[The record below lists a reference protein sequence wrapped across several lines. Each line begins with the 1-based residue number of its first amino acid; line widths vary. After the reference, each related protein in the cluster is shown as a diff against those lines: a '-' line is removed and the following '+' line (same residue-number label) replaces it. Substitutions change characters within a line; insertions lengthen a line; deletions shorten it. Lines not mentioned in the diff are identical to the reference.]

1 MPTSDKVVRL
11 PDPTVRTYRTS
22 DERPPVYSRKLYK
35 DFLPKSLITQNQKT
49 RVQLKT
55 IKNNYIG
62 GKEVEKKEAD
72 NPWVTGGALGTKDA
86 VLVFR
91 TCVLSQHNASS
102 SEPDLV
108 DNGSPSTSSECV
120 AGESLPM
127 LEPSKGEKKSL
138 GKLVVNKL
146 RVQLVSSI
154 SEPSI
159 ARRNGSDSAGSDQ
172 EKEMEFKSISD
183 SETHAN
189 EDTRSDSKTPR
200 KDKSEVV
207 VPKDK
212 SEMPG
217 AVLNVRYRFMNTE
230 TRLLRKILGGHG
242 LKEAEEDETFNLLW
256 TGIHLKP
263 DILRNLL
270 PYQRV
275 NHFPRS
281 SELTRK
287 DRLYKNIE
295 KMQHLRGGS
304 KNFDI
309 VPESYLLPTE
319 YRDLVSA
326 HNKYRGPWIVKPAAS
341 SRGRGI
347 YIVNTLDKI
356 PSDEQLVVAKY
367 ISDPLCIDGHK
378 CDVRL
383 YVAVTSFDPLLIYVY
398 EEGLVRLATVKY
410 NRSSEFLWNSCMH
423 LCNYSIN
430 KYHSDYI
437 KSRDAGDE
445 DVGHKWTLSALLRHL
460 KSQGCDTEQLMLNIE
475 DVIIKAIFSC
485 AQSIVA
491 ACRMFV
497 PNNNNCFELY
507 GFDILIDDTLKPWL
521 LEVNL
526 SPSLGID
533 TPLDAKVKASLL
545 TDLLNMVGIPAISPL
560 LKAAYDSKYVRHR
573 SLNGRRANS
582 ADFIQGS
589 HTLPKKHQHHT
600 LTSLTT
606 EELRIVRSA
615 KAQYA
620 RRSGF
625 IRIFPTEDSLAK
637 YGMYMDPI
645 TGIPTSTTAPSG
657 TSVCA
662 MIIPHNFNVML
673 HGQLYPPNNTEME
686 SSISDRMQQY
696 ERALE
701 TSQPLNLGNKMYQPK
716 STDEARRLRKQI
728 RKLIEN
734 GSEMSQLQAR
744 KAFQMYLEYIL
755 RRLSTESKQCHE
767 KLILKF
773 IQRSGVNFKTPFFI
787 RNPFSH
793 KILSKDRSALV
804 AKQLG
809 DYMEVYNKET
819 EALSDSFDPY
829 GSIPNRLFNDFL
841 CQAQESDLEA
851 ILTIHTNAT
860 QQMPFLYNRCA
871 PGAPAAPPIPVG
883 AHGFLKALPNMAP
896 IGVSKE
902 SLKIDLY
909 YKSIEARSPE
919 KEIQNGKRL
928 PEKTFSF
935 NTMKRKQ
942 HTTTK

>member
-1 MPTSDKVVRL
+1 MD
-11 PDPTVRTYRTS
+11 
-22 DERPPVYSRKLYK
+22 
-35 DFLPKSLITQNQKT
+35 
-49 RVQLKT
+49 
-55 IKNNYIG
+55 
-62 GKEVEKKEAD
+62 VEKKDVD
-72 NPWVTGGALGTKDA
+72 NPWITGGALGSKDA

-91 TCVLSQHNASS
+91 TCVLSQHHTST
-102 SEPDLV
+102 SEVDLV
-108 DNGSPSTSSECV
+108 DTGSPSTSSECV
-120 AGESLPM
+120 AGVESLPLLDPPPAKPEM
-127 LEPSKGEKKSL
+127 KKSL
-138 GKLVVNKL
+138 GKQLVVNKL

-154 SEPSI
+154 SDPSI
-159 ARRNGSDSAGSDQ
+159 SRRNGSDSSGTGSDM

-189 EDTRSDSKTPR
+189 EDSGSDSVQKSPR
-200 KDKSEVV
+200 KMEKSQSDVI

-275 NHFPRS
+275 NHFPRASKYVFHHITKGFFSLFNPFRS

-347 YIVNTLDKI
+347 YIVNSLDKI

-560 LKAAYDSKYVRHR
+560 LKAAYDSKYVKHR
-573 SLNGRRANS
+573 SFHGRRANS

-615 KAQYA
+615 KAQFA

-637 YGMYMDPI
+637 YGLYMDP
-645 TGIPTSTTAPSG
+645 
-657 TSVCA
+657 VCA

-673 HGQLYPPNNTEME
+673 HGQLYPADSAEGE
-686 SSISDRMQQY
+686 SGIAERMQQY

-734 GSEMSQLQAR
+734 GSEMSQMQAR
-744 KAFQMYLEYIL
+744 KAFQMYLECIL
-755 RRLSTESKQCHE
+755 RRVSTESKQCHE

-809 DYMEVYNKET
+809 DYLEVYNKET

-829 GSIPNRLFNDFL
+829 GSIPNRLFSDFL

-896 IGVSKE
+896 IGVSQE
-902 SLKIDLY
+902 SHKIDQY

-935 NTMKRKQ
+935 NTMKRK
-942 HTTTK
+942 TTTK